1 MRARLQTRRT
11 HHLQLVLT
19 WKELRTVLRLL
30 FATAVIMVISLI
42 EGRIQT
48 ARLHLRKQG
57 FLSRTCYLR
66 LTRHLVSWRTCWSPH
81 FRYLIRDV
89 VTCKPH
95 HRCPYKAYFSVVI
108 ASACFLK
115 SLRRSTLQHP
125 TGSSTRES

>member
-81 FRYLIRDV
+81 FWNLVRNVI
-89 VTCKPH
+89 TSKPDH
-95 HRCPYKAYFSVVI
+95 SGANKSDFRVVI
-108 ASACFLK
+108 PSARLLQ
-115 SLRRSTLQHP
+115 SLRRCPLQYT
-125 TGSSTRES
+125 TGSSTS